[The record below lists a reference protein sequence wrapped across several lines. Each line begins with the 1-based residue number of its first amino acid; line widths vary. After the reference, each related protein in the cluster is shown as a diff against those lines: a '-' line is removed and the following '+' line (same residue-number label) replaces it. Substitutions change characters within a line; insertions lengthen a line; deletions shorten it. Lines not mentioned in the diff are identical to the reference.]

1 MNNNNEEALKR
12 AQSVY
17 NSELERL
24 KGNLE
29 AAETKYSGKFE
40 ALEAQLVKVNA
51 DLKSSQDE
59 RSQLEKKASEE
70 VLQMEKEL
78 MQARDDLVSLAATKD
93 LEKQELSDAL
103 SKAQFEIE
111 KATEMTDDMKAQRV
125 TETKENQEFV
135 ESLKKDLE
143 SAQEREDTMRQDLRR
158 TKDLLTSKETE
169 LQNKICELKQS
180 SDAKIEELCN
190 NSNEISK
197 TVATLKQK
205 EQDLTASIKIANQE
219 ISSLKDIQ
227 HHLQAK
233 HLKETKENHQLVE
246 KLTKDLAS
254 AQEEEVKTRQDLQ
267 VTQELLATRENEFKS
282 KMSDLEKNSDARIE
296 ELSRA
301 VAAEQARQKNILEA
315 ADQEAMKLQ
324 EAKQEISSLKAIK
337 EETDKANG
345 EMLKEIENIKAEHL
359 QLQQHQE
366 FSVKT
371 LTEQLELVLKEKEE
385 IEESK
390 AALVKKAAETQL
402 EMETQTAR
410 MSELEEASKTTD
422 SQVGELGKLCDHKEE
437 IIESLSREL
446 ESLREEGE
454 TLKKREAVMVAEN
467 DSNCQVC
474 SLRQF
479 FCTFLP
485 RKIITCTKGNL

>member
-1 MNNNNEEALKR
+1 MNNNHEETLKK

-24 KGNLE
+24 KGDLE
-29 AAETKYSGKFE
+29 AAKTNYSGKFE
-40 ALEAQLVKVNA
+40 ALEAQLVKVNTN
-51 DLKSSQDE
+51 LKSSQDE
-59 RSQLEKKASEE
+59 RSQLEKKTSEK
-70 VLQMEKEL
+70 VLQMETEL

-93 LEKQELSDAL
+93 QEKQELSDAL
-103 SKAQFEIE
+103 SKAQLEIE

-143 SAQEREDTMRQDLRR
+143 SAQEREDTLRQDLRR

-180 SDAKIEELCN
+180 SDAKIEELSN

-205 EQDLTASIKIANQE
+205 ELDLTATIEVANQE

-227 HHLQAK
+227 NHLQAK

-246 KLTKDLAS
+246 NLTKDLAS
-254 AQEEEVKTRQDLQ
+254 AQEEEVKTRQNLQ
-267 VTQELLATRENEFKS
+267 VTQEFLATRENEFKS
-282 KMSDLEKNSDARIE
+282 KVSDLEKNSDARIE

-301 VAAEQARQKNILEA
+301 VAAQKNILEA
-315 ADQEAMKLQ
+315 ADQESVKLQ

-337 EETDKANG
+337 EETAKANG

-385 IEESK
+385 MEESK
-390 AALVKKAAETQL
+390 AALVKKAAEKQL
-402 EMETQTAR
+402 EMETQTAK
-410 MSELEEASKTTD
+410 MSELEEASRTKD
-422 SQVGELGKLCDHKEE
+422 SQAVA
-437 IIESLSREL
+437 L
-446 ESLREEGE
+446 ES
-454 TLKKREAVMVAEN
+454 K
-467 DSNCQVC
+467 VC
-474 SLRQF
+474 L
-479 FCTFLP
+479 CL
-485 RKIITCTKGNL
+485 